1 MYLCRQDQALR
12 KTDIHPIDIIMTSR
26 TFDAWAW
33 VVEVEVIV
41 VRLVQYL
48 DVVKN
53 KKRPIIFLSVVVCKT
68 KSFNLCVDVKAKL

>member
-12 KTDIHPIDIIMTSR
+12 KTDIHPVDIIMTSR
-26 TFDAWAW
+26 TFDAWTW
-33 VVEVEVIV
+33 VVEVEVMV

-53 KKRPIIFLSVVVCKT
+53 KKDQLSFYLSLYVKQNPLIF
-68 KSFNLCVDVKAKL
+68 A